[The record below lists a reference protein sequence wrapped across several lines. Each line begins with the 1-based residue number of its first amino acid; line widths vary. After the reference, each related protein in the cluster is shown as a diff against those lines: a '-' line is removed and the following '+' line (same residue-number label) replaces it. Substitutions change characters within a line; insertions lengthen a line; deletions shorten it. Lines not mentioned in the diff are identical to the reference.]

1 MASGNDEEGGLELGI
16 GEKIPTTVMRWSG
29 KNQKGSAG
37 SDVGEG
43 DSGWDYDQVPS
54 GYRRGIN
61 KRGIDSGSGPGG
73 GKNDMLD
80 DSRGK
85 LKEGELVHYLQST
98 KIRLV
103 GGPVLH
109 QIPKGRTRPRC

>member
-54 GYRRGIN
+54 GCKRDIDRWDIGSDNGRGGD
-61 KRGIDSGSGPGG
+61 RS
-73 GKNDMLD
+73 DMLD
-80 DSRGK
+80 GNTD
-85 LKEGELVHYLQST
+85 E
-98 KIRLV
+98 
-103 GGPVLH
+103 
-109 QIPKGRTRPRC
+109 